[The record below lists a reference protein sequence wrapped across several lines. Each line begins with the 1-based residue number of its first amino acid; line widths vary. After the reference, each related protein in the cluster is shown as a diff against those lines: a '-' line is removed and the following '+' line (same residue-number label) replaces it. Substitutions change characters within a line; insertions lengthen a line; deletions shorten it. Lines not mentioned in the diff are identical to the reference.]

1 MGSNPKKGRIYSQEF
16 KLEAVALAE
25 KTSFEKACKELD
37 VASSTLR
44 AWAKEIKLTGDVK
57 KGEPT
62 YAELKKEINRLK
74 KENMYLEEINKV
86 LKKSTAIFSS
96 DQIKGSK

>member
-1 MGSNPKKGRIYSQEF
+1 MGNNPKKGRSYSQEF

-25 KTSFEKACKELD
+25 KISIETAAEKLD

-44 AWAKEIKLTGDVK
+44 KWAKEIKLTGNIK

-62 YAELKKEINRLK
+62 YAELKKQVNQLK
-74 KENMYLEEINKV
+74 KEKMYLEEINKV